1 MAQRIPREHAPPF
14 KAAAPPLSDSPP
26 SAVGPD
32 GSGIS
37 HSSSGRASRKG
48 LEREGAVSPL

>member
-14 KAAAPPLSDSPP
+14 KAAAPPLSDSLP

-32 GSGIS
+32 GSGNQPQ
-37 HSSSGRASRKG
+37 
-48 LEREGAVSPL
+48 L